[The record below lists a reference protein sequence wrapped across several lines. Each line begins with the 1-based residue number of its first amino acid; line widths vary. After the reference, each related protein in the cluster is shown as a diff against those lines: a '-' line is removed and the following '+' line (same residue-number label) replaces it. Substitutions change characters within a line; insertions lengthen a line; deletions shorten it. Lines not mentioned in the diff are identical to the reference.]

1 MSVEGNFVVKHEFGS
16 LMIYESKHPWFNI
29 FRPSRKVYWSCTR
42 LLKQAGPFPTVYD
55 ALSNYKTVRE
65 MMKTTTITEKKT
77 EIVNKIEQKPVIL
90 AKNVI
95 YLDFKNRKRILV
107 KV

>member
-1 MSVEGNFVVKHEFGS
+1 
-16 LMIYESKHPWFNI
+16 
-29 FRPSRKVYWSCTR
+29 
-42 LLKQAGPFPTVYD
+42 
-55 ALSNYKTVRE
+55 
-65 MMKTTTITEKKT
+65 MKTTTITEKKT